1 LNKIGTEALLF
12 SQKDTLGKMVS
23 LESFRGKY
31 VLIDFWASWCGPCR
45 TENPNLVAAF
55 KKYASKNFTILGVS
69 LDENKT
75 SWMNAIRKDKLTWT
89 QVSDLQGWKN
99 KVAQMYLIRSIPANY
114 LLDPS
119 GKVIAK
125 DLRGEELQVKLK
137 ELLQ

>member
-1 LNKIGTEALLF
+1 MIFGQA
-12 SQKDTLGKMVS
+12 G
-23 LESFRGKY
+23 
-31 VLIDFWASWCGPCR
+31 GPCR

-55 KKYASKNFTILGVS
+55 KKYATKNFTILGVS
-69 LDENKT
+69 LDDNKT

-89 QVSDLQGWKN
+89 QVSDLQSWNN
-99 KVAQMYLIRSIPANY
+99 KVAQMYKIQSIPANF

-119 GKVIAK
+119 GKVIAR